1 MEQVVSRPTLS
12 ISDIIGDYSLLSAVR
27 IILANTRIPIVCTY
41 VRLQSHLVPL
51 EDGRSSNMRSIPIS
65 QSSTYNSLAYVRKWM
80 SRRTIDVY
88 TIHILKM
95 PIYIAWHT
103 FFNVFIKVIAV
114 FSSVFFRR
122 VMSKWLQI
130 MVFSILLSF
139 KVYLTL
145 LVYFHRFYPD
155 S

>member
-80 SRRTIDVY
+80 SRTIDVC

-95 PIYIAWHT
+95 PIYIASHT
-103 FFNVFIKVIAV
+103 FFYFSLKVIAACYLLKFILPFYCFFKDFILTANLIF
-114 FSSVFFRR
+114 FS
-122 VMSKWLQI
+122 
-130 MVFSILLSF
+130 
-139 KVYLTL
+139 
-145 LVYFHRFYPD
+145 
-155 S
+155 

>member
-80 SRRTIDVY
+80 SRTLDVY

-95 PIYIAWHT
+95 PIYIARHT
-103 FFNVFIKVIAV
+103 FFLFLYQ
-114 FSSVFFRR
+114 SHRS
-122 VMSKWLQI
+122 
-130 MVFSILLSF
+130 LLSL
-139 KVYLTL
+139 KVYLNLYCL
-145 LVYFHRFYPD
+145 LLTANLIFFQLKRSVARMDEIH
-155 S
+155 SKIASVQS

>member
-103 FFNVFIKVIAV
+103 FFYSSIKVIAV
-114 FSSVFFRR
+114 CYLLKCILPFYCFF
-122 VMSKWLQI
+122 KD
-130 MVFSILLSF
+130 SILTANLIFFFQLKRSL
-139 KVYLTL
+139 KI
-145 LVYFHRFYPD
+145 
-155 S
+155 